1 MPKTYFDDPKFQSTL
16 IALLCRDTVA
26 LRSTD
31 RLLSGRDFRPLSRN
45 DSTAKWRWIVAQIA
59 LDYWQNY
66 REPIGDML
74 RSSLMSYC
82 AENHIRGTQRHDLL
96 SVGQNIYRRSLAG
109 ATTVLDRAIRYRKEH
124 LRAEAVQEIIN
135 LQSSGELD
143 DAKWQEIYERVLEA
157 GSAVNP
163 YHVADFFTELDQRIG
178 RRSANRNRRYP
189 MLFIEPLDSIVRA
202 ISFGHLGLV
211 MAPYKKGK
219 SLALIWFSLAYCLQG
234 YNVMHVTLEDP
245 KDDVEDRFDAACSGI
260 PIKAL
265 RNDPAE
271 VRRKFALFRRNIRSH
286 LRIVDGTTSGMKIC
300 DIVEVMQQEREKGFL
315 ADVLIID
322 YDDEIIPPRKQSER
336 RFEFADIYRELR
348 QVAAK
353 YNVILW
359 TAAQTQRGTEE
370 KMIVKASTIAE
381 DISKP
386 RKVTMAL
393 SIGSGPWGDN
403 SRHLYV
409 AAHKFDAMNI
419 GCDIMSDLER
429 MVFYDHAATMKAI
442 RTDLKKTKQNGAL

>member
-1 MPKTYFDDPKFQSTL
+1 MPRTYFDDPQFQTTL

-31 RLLSGRDFRPLSRN
+31 RLISGRDFRPLSN
-45 DSTAKWRWIVAQIA
+45 HDSTAKWRWVIAQIA
-59 LDYWQNY
+59 LEYWKDY

-74 RSSLMSYC
+74 RSSLLAYC
-82 AENHIRGTQRHDLL
+82 AENRITAAQRKGLL
-96 SVGQNIYRRSLAG
+96 LVGHNIYRRSLIG
-109 ATTVLDRAIRYRKEH
+109 ANTVLERTIRYRKEH

-143 DAKWQEIYERVLEA
+143 DAKWQEIYERVLTA
-157 GSAVNP
+157 GRSVSA
-163 YHVADFFTELDQRIG
+163 YDVADFFSELDQRIG

-189 MLFIEPLDSIVRA
+189 MLFIEPLDSMVRT

-234 YNVMHVTLEDP
+234 LNVMHVTLEDP
-245 KDDVEDRFDAACSGI
+245 KEDVEDRFDAACSGI

-265 RNDPAE
+265 RDEPSE
-271 VRRKFALFRRNIRSH
+271 VRRKFSLFRRNVRSH
-286 LRIVDGTTSGMKIC
+286 LKIVDGTTNGMKIK
-300 DIVEVMQQEREKGFL
+300 DIVGVMQQEREKGFL

-336 RFEFADIYRELR
+336 RFEFADIYRDLR

-370 KMIVKASTIAE
+370 KMIVKANTIAE

-409 AAHKFDAMNI
+409 AAHKFDTMNV
-419 GCDIMSDLER
+419 GCDIMNDLER
-429 MVFYDHAATMKAI
+429 MVFYDHSATMRAI
-442 RTDLKKTKQNGAL
+442 RADRKKAKQNGAL